1 MSSPPLLAVQGLA
14 KRYYGVD
21 AVCALGFEIES
32 GTIVALI
39 GPNGSGKSTTV
50 DCLSG
55 FQRPNAGRWWLDGR
69 EMTGAPAHKLARAG
83 LTRTFQDVRAY
94 DEMSLLDN
102 LRIAAQHCDGVNW
115 WQAFVGSRAMRD
127 ADDAALARAHE
138 LLEVVGVAEYADAPA
153 EILSYGQRK
162 LLAIAAS
169 IMARPKLVMLDEPVA
184 GVNPTMI
191 KRIEEVIRKINAE
204 GVTLMIIEHN
214 MEFVMRTASRVI
226 VLAAGHRIA
235 DGSPATVRDDPQVLE
250 AYLGR
255 ISRADAVDRVGT

>member
-1 MSSPPLLAVQGLA
+1 
-14 KRYYGVD
+14 
-21 AVCALGFEIES
+21 
-32 GTIVALI
+32 
-39 GPNGSGKSTTV
+39 
-50 DCLSG
+50 
-55 FQRPNAGRWWLDGR
+55 
-69 EMTGAPAHKLARAG
+69 
-83 LTRTFQDVRAY
+83 
-94 DEMSLLDN
+94 
-102 LRIAAQHCDGVNW
+102 
-115 WQAFVGSRAMRD
+115 MRD
-127 ADDAALARAHE
+127 ADDAAVARAHE
-138 LLEVVGVAEYADAPA
+138 LLEVVGLAEYANAPA

-255 ISRADAVDRVGT
+255 ISRADAVDRVGN

>member
-21 AVCALGFEIES
+21 AVSDLGFEIQS
-32 GTIVALI
+32 GSIVALI

-50 DCLSG
+50 DCLTG
-55 FQRPNAGRWWLDGR
+55 FQKANAGRWWLDGR
-69 EMTGAPAHKLARAG
+69 EMTGGPPHRLARAG

-102 LRIAAQHCDGVNW
+102 LRIAAQHCDKVNW
-115 WQAFVGSRAMRD
+115 WQVLWGSPAVRN
-127 ADDAALARAHE
+127 ADEAAVARAHE
-138 LLEVVGVAEYADAPA
+138 LLEVVGLAEYAAAPA

-191 KRIEEVIRKINAE
+191 TQIEAVIRRLNAE
-204 GVTLMIIEHN
+204 GVTLLIIEHN
-214 MEFVMRTASRVI
+214 MEFVMRMAHRVI
-226 VLAAGHRIA
+226 VLASGERIA
-235 DGSPATVRDDPQVLE
+235 DGSPAAVRDDPRVLE

-255 ISRADAVDRVGT
+255 VSRKDAVGDVGA